1 VTPRRRPR
9 SPLQSMQAEC
19 ESTLDH
25 SNAVFERLRA
35 DMADWKTDIAKREK
49 QELLAVIAMGFTI
62 F

>member
-1 VTPRRRPR
+1 
-9 SPLQSMQAEC
+9 MQAEC
-19 ESTLDH
+19 ESTLDR

>member
-1 VTPRRRPR
+1 
-9 SPLQSMQAEC
+9 MQAEC
-19 ESTLDH
+19 KSTLDR
-25 SNAVFERLRA
+25 SNAVFERLRV